1 MYDQYLI
8 PANTKRGKLI
18 LGWFRPFDLILFGTG
33 IWMTMIFLAFIPMDN
48 VMVTIIVLAPAVITG
63 FLVVPVPYYHNIL
76 NIVVEMYQFYTG
88 RRQYLWKGWC
98 YKSGSVKKRG
108 K

>member
-33 IWMTMIFLAFIPMDN
+33 ILITMIFLAFIPIDN

-98 YKSGSVKKRG
+98 YKSGCVKKRS

>member
-1 MYDQYLI
+1 
-8 PANTKRGKLI
+8 
-18 LGWFRPFDLILFGTG
+18 
-33 IWMTMIFLAFIPMDN
+33 MTMIFLAFIPMDN

-98 YKSGSVKKRG
+98 YKRKKKKKRG

>member
-33 IWMTMIFLAFIPMDN
+33 ILITMIFLAFIPMDN

-98 YKSGSVKKRG
+98 YKSGSVKKRS

>member
-33 IWMTMIFLAFIPMDN
+33 ILITMIFLAFIPIDN

-98 YKSGSVKKRG
+98 Y
-108 K
+108 

>member
-33 IWMTMIFLAFIPMDN
+33 ILITMIFLAFIPMDN

-76 NIVVEMYQFYTG
+76 NIVVEMYQFYYC
-88 RRQYLWKGWC
+88 RRQHLWECWC
-98 YKSGSVKKRG
+98 YKGGSVKRRG